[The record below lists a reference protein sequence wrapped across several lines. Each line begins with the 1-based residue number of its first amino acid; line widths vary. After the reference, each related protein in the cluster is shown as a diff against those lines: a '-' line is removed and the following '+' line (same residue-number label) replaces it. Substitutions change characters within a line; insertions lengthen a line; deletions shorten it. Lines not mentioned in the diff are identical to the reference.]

1 MITCKSL
8 LVTHCDT
15 NEKKTNKK
23 LSHILPVGWAPLS
36 GLLPLFSLCV
46 TEPMTGGRATTH
58 PPPRSVLAGLAWGGG
73 IAPSGSFRYSGIA
86 LSALANLKSLRS
98 SASGRKKKG
107 CILAKAHPPKK

>member
-8 LVTHCDT
+8 LVIHCDT

-23 LSHILPVGWAPLS
+23 LSHILPVGWAPLP

-46 TEPMTGGRATTH
+46 TEPMTGGRATH
-58 PPPRSVLAGLAWGGG
+58 DPSPRSVLAGLAGGG

-107 CILAKAHPPKK
+107 SILAKAHPQKK

>member
-8 LVTHCDT
+8 LVIHCDT

-23 LSHILPVGWAPLS
+23 LSHILPVGWAPLP

-46 TEPMTGGRATTH
+46 TEPMTGGRATHDPSPTEI
-58 PPPRSVLAGLAWGGG
+58 SSAGRGGVGGG

-86 LSALANLKSLRS
+86 LSALPNLKIRY
-98 SASGRKKKG
+98 
-107 CILAKAHPPKK
+107 